1 MGVRDETVGRFLD
14 AVAAPTPTPGGG
26 SASAFAGALAAAL
39 SRMVAGL
46 ARDRKGYEDQQGV
59 LRDLES
65 RAVRIQARLVELVDE
80 DAKAYEAVLAAMR
93 LPRTTDAERA
103 ERVARMQA
111 AYQRATEVPLE
122 TMRLGV
128 EALEL
133 AEVAADKGNRSAT
146 TDAGVAVLLSEAAIR
161 GASLNCRVNLASIRD
176 ERVREDM
183 EKGMT
188 DLLARAQAVGHR
200 AMALV
205 EGRL

>member
-1 MGVRDETVGRFLD
+1 MRDETVGRFLD

-133 AEVAADKGNRSAT
+133 AEIAADKGNRSAT

-176 ERVREDM
+176 ERVREDV

>member
-1 MGVRDETVGRFLD
+1 MRDETVGRFLD

-26 SASAFAGALAAAL
+26 SAAAFAGALAAAL

-46 ARDRKGYEDQQGV
+46 ARDRKGYEDQQAV

-103 ERVARMQA
+103 ERVDRMQA

-133 AEVAADKGNRSAT
+133 AEIAADKGNRSAT

>member
-46 ARDRKGYEDQQGV
+46 ARDRKGYEDQQAV

-133 AEVAADKGNRSAT
+133 AEIAADKGNRSAT

-176 ERVREDM
+176 ERVREDV

>member
-26 SASAFAGALAAAL
+26 SAAAFAGALAAAL

-46 ARDRKGYEDQQGV
+46 ARDRKGYEDQQAV

-176 ERVREDM
+176 ERVREDV

>member
-1 MGVRDETVGRFLD
+1 MRDETVGRFLD

-26 SASAFAGALAAAL
+26 SAAAFAGALAAAL

-46 ARDRKGYEDQQGV
+46 ARDRKGYEDQQAV

-103 ERVARMQA
+103 ERVDRMQA

-176 ERVREDM
+176 ERVREDV